1 MRRVHVG
8 AADVVREEE
17 TPGRHVFGIATEEA
31 LVTDQVCRYLLRDLL
46 DDEFSTQGTV
56 SVGWVCAVR
65 VQPGR
70 VQSDQRTRIRKQGQL
85 RFERGRRSDL
95 PVNETDLIVVGRV
108 HVQGSGNHGLEG
120 SIQLDPGV
128 VAHRRVAGEML

>member
-1 MRRVHVG
+1 MGRVHVG

-56 SVGWVCAVR
+56 SVGCVCTIR

-70 VQSDQRTRIRKQGQL
+70 VQSDQRTRIRS
-85 RFERGRRSDL
+85 RS
-95 PVNETDLIVVGRV
+95 VKV
-108 HVQGSGNHGLEG
+108 
-120 SIQLDPGV
+120 
-128 VAHRRVAGEML
+128 